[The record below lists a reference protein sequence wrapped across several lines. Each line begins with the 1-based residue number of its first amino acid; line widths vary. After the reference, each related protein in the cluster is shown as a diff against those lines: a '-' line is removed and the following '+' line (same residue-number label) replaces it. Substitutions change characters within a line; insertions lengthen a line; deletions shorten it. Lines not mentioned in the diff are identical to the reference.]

1 MASQKKHIIKYLFL
15 AFSPILL
22 YNAVNLIYLLVF
34 VAHAFPDPQVV
45 LDADTMLP
53 GHYFEFDAKFC
64 FIMLVFL
71 SIWLWKIRRREPEL
85 QIPAPPH
92 MLLKIPV
99 ITLGMNGISSLWFIF
114 ISFFLESIPLISNSL
129 ESFDDTWSTIDSEP
143 YSWVLLSVVLAGPI
157 VEELL
162 FRGIMFHY
170 LEKIKRGWFP
180 ILISGVVFGLWHL
193 EPVQVVYAALLG
205 IILGIVYAKTRD
217 IRLTFALHILNN
229 FLSTLPPFMD
239 TDIVHAIIFYASFL
253 MVIPT
258 LYILIRM
265 ARGNSKVNVQ

>member
-1 MASQKKHIIKYLFL
+1 MTSQKKHIIKYLFL

-22 YNAVNLIYLLVF
+22 YNAVNIIYLIIF
-34 VAHAFPDPQVV
+34 AAFSFPDPQAV

-71 SIWLWKIRRREPEL
+71 SLWLWNIRRREPERK
-85 QIPAPPH
+85 IPRPPH
-92 MLLKIPV
+92 MPLKIPV

-114 ISFFLESIPLISNSL
+114 ISFFLESIPLIANSL
-129 ESFDDTWSTIDSEP
+129 ESFDDTWSTIGSEP

-170 LEKIKRGWFP
+170 LEKIKAGWFP
-180 ILISGVVFGLWHL
+180 IVISGILFGLWHL
-193 EPVQVVYAALLG
+193 EPVQIVYAALLG
-205 IILGIVYAKTRD
+205 IILGVVYAKTRD
-217 IRLTFALHILNN
+217 LKVTIILHVLNN
-229 FLSTLPPFMD
+229 FLSTLPPSMD
-239 TDIVHAIIFYASFL
+239 TPLVQEIILWSSLL
-253 MVIPT
+253 MVLPT
-258 LYILIRM
+258 LYILIRFIK
-265 ARGNSKVNVQ
+265 GNKKTTAE